1 MKDTPRLED
10 RVALVTG
17 ASRGGGKGI
26 ALVLGEEGATV
37 YVTGRSVRGEP
48 TTLDRPGTIDDTAEE
63 LTARGGTGIAVRC
76 DHTDDS
82 QVEALFER
90 IRNEQGR
97 LDLLVNNA
105 WSGYE
110 LPLYF
115 ETPFWEMEWRH
126 WDLMF
131 QGGLRATAF
140 SSMLAAPMMIE
151 AGSGLIVNMTWV
163 LDRPHGV
170 TFYEVVKNATNK
182 LTEQMADDLRP
193 HGVACIAVSPG
204 WMRLERMDLT
214 PENAAKAESPEFPGR
229 GIAAPLHG
237 AGPGPRV
244 RRHRRGR
251 QAAVRVLGRAL
262 GRCVRGYADP
272 QPGRCGPPSRTAPQ
286 SGQTMCEK
294 QAASPPC
301 SQTRQRSGVP
311 SRSRRPSAS
320 RIHGCW

>member
-1 MKDTPRLED
+1 MAEPRLEG

-76 DHTDDS
+76 DHTDDA

-90 IRNEQGR
+90 IRDEHGR
-97 LDLLVNNA
+97 LDVLVNNA

-110 LPLYF
+110 LPLYY
-115 ETPFWEMEWRH
+115 EVPFWEMEWRH

-131 QGGLRATAF
+131 AGGLRATMYA
-140 SSMLAAPMMIE
+140 SMLAAPLMVE
-151 AGSGLIVNMTWV
+151 AGGGLIVNTTWV
-163 LDRPHGV
+163 LDRPMGV

-193 HGVACIAVSPG
+193 HGVACVAVSPG
-204 WMRLERMDLT
+204 FMHVERMDLS
-214 PENAAKAESPEFPGR
+214 PERAAEAESPEFPGR
-229 GIAAPLHG
+229 AVAALASDPN
-237 AGPGPRV
+237 
-244 RRHRRGR
+244 
-251 QAAVRVLGRAL
+251 VL
-262 GRCVRGYADP
+262 
-272 QPGRCGPPSRTAPQ
+272 
-286 SGQTMCEK
+286 E
-294 QAASPPC
+294 
-301 SQTRQRSGVP
+301 RSGHVLTTP
-311 SRSRRPSAS
+311 ELAREYGFTDLDGKQQSAFWDEHWAQPAS
-320 RIHGCW
+320 